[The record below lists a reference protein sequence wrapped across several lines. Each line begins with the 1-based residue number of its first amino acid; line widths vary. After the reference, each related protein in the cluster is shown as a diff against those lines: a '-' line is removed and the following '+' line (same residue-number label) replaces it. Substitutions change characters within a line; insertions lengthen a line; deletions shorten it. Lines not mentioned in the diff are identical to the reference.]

1 MSNGRDM
8 EKEKTPL
15 TCIVIKRI
23 ALCFSSNAVFVNVLT
38 IGYNRISHN
47 VRIVTKQKKKMA
59 K

>member
-1 MSNGRDM
+1 M

-23 ALCFSSNAVFVNVLT
+23 ALCFPSNAVFVNVLT